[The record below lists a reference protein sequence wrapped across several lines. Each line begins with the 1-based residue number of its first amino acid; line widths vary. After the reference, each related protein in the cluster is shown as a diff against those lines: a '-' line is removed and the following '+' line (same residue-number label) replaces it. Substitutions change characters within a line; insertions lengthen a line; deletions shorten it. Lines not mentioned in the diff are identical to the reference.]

1 MDAFSRLMEKKRQLV
16 GLVQES
22 MNRNK
27 AHVDIS
33 LSEELDELRR
43 IISGQESKI
52 QQLRMEI
59 SKKGKKDI
67 MQVWQEWRMTRVLS
81 ASRTRLRKWRRR
93 SK

>member
-67 MQVWQEWRMTRVLS
+67 MQVWQEWRMMRVPS